1 MSNSRHQHTN
11 AIHHKIKT
19 WGGAIHKQG
28 FTYPLYSTPI
38 KKSPRIRRG
47 FKRGCTNISN
57 KEPWAKRRRKDH
69 GKESIHKKIKTI
81 YNPAIREHHTQPKG
95 ISIFL
100 SHLVTASAADYTPD
114 VLSDNTPFTPLDPLT
129 PAQTLS
135 AQHKTSKWLE
145 SFAEED
151 EEILSEAQQQKVAN
165 TFNALTQNDP
175 RAKER
180 LLNLDLPEE
189 IKSAVGMVTA
199 YQWKFVEQAEELRS
213 MAVSH
218 IVKEVHHPDARIR
231 LKALEMLGKVTEV
244 ALFTDRIAVKNEDVT
259 DEELDARIKEKLG
272 KYMGVVDVVDVEEI
286 EVSVKS
292 TKDLAQEKQNLTKE
306 NE

>member
-1 MSNSRHQHTN
+1 
-11 AIHHKIKT
+11 
-19 WGGAIHKQG
+19 
-28 FTYPLYSTPI
+28 L
-38 KKSPRIRRG
+38 
-47 FKRGCTNISN
+47 
-57 KEPWAKRRRKDH
+57 
-69 GKESIHKKIKTI
+69 
-81 YNPAIREHHTQPKG
+81 
-95 ISIFL
+95 FL
-100 SHLVTASAADYTPD
+100 EHLVTASAADYTPETLPGD
-114 VLSDNTPFTPLDPLT
+114 TPFDPLET
-129 PAQTLS
+129 KNATETFS
-135 AQHKTSKWLE
+135 AQIKTSQWLE
-145 SFAEED
+145 SFADED

-180 LLNLDLPEE
+180 LMSLDLPEE

-218 IVKEVHHPDARIR
+218 IVKEVSHPDARIR

-244 ALFTDRIAVKNEDVT
+244 ALFTDRISVKSEDVT

-286 EVSVKS
+286 DVQIKN
-292 TKDLAQEKQNLTKE
+292 TKDLAQERVKITEKIEVKTKE
-306 NE
+306 TE